1 MLLRESAGRICP
13 PCNITTKRVSFFD
26 KINCITMNSTTEEGT
41 TKERYVVVDEPD
53 GGVAVAFN
61 EEVKPPPPLPDTV
74 EIEQEQQQQSFLTEI
89 LRISRR
95 VARQR
100 AVSHRLSDQAV
111 ARSKLL
117 SNFFAAVLLFS
128 AVANLALHRRF
139 FDILNVIFMSFT
151 IAAIRYDSLVS
162 RMFITMHAVLSI
174 MGMAYFAV
182 RLYWG
187 QVGYLLG
194 CIILCTFVL
203 TWRDEAVISLL

>member
-1 MLLRESAGRICP
+1 MNNGRNDEGKVRGCWRTRWWCSCRIQRRSE
-13 PCNITTKRVSFFD
+13 T
-26 KINCITMNSTTEEGT
+26 STTFT
-41 TKERYVVVDEPD
+41 RYRRDRTRTAIVPYRNTAHIKK
-53 GGVAVAFN
+53 GCAATRHL
-61 EEVKPPPPLPDTV
+61 PPS
-74 EIEQEQQQQSFLTEI
+74 IGS
-89 LRISRR
+89 SRR
-95 VARQR
+95 K
-100 AVSHRLSDQAV
+100 
-111 ARSKLL
+111 KLL

-187 QVGYLLG
+187 QVAYLLG

-203 TWRDEAVISLL
+203 FWRDEAVISLL